1 MTAVVWLALGAV
13 VGGVAALAL
22 RPRRP
27 PPGGTGRPA
36 GEPRSSGESTARR
49 LADRRLEKLNSA
61 LLLLGSDFDETVNRL
76 TATAGELL
84 GATASLY
91 SRLEGES
98 LCSVGGWNLPAA
110 ARAVDLAEG
119 RLCADLIR
127 GGLTSGVAVVR
138 DLQHSDWV
146 RSDPAVARDG
156 LQTWAGCPVTLRG
169 ETLGSLCVVYTRDVE
184 FTAADERILELVA
197 SAIAV
202 EEERARTA
210 GALREREEKYR
221 QLFEATTDAAFVFK
235 LGGDIMDCNDT
246 ACRMFGR
253 AREQLLTMKVND
265 LVDDPLIREGSAQF
279 AVDLA
284 TRGTVRETRAR
295 RYDGSVFPAEVS
307 ASLVRLQDKDLVVAY
322 FRDVGDRRQADELQ
336 EATYEISQA
345 AQQADNLDELYV
357 SIHATLS
364 RLMEASNLFIALHD
378 PVSDLVTFPY
388 WVDERDERPAPR
400 RAGRGLTEYILR
412 TGRPLLAAPEV
423 FADLEARGEVES
435 VGSPSI
441 DWLGVPLI
449 VRDQTIGVLAVQAY
463 GKGFRYGER
472 ERDILTFV
480 SGQVALAIER
490 KRAEQL
496 LRQSEEQYRTLVDN
510 IQDGVFLVAEGRVMF
525 ANRAVGQMIGTDP
538 ASGRGQ
544 DFVRFV
550 APEDRDW
557 VRERYKRR
565 LAGEEEPREYELR
578 LLHADGETRIPVNMS
593 VSVIMYRGAPAL
605 LGTVRDLSEQRRL
618 EERLFQSQK
627 FEALG
632 QLAGGIAHDFNNL
645 LMAIQ
650 GSGELLRQRLPAT
663 EGVREELEI
672 VQRSTRRAADLTQKL
687 LAFARRQVLEPSHLD
702 LDQVIGQLLP
712 ILERV
717 IPENIT
723 ISFRPHGRLAT
734 VRADRV
740 QLEQILM
747 NLALNSRDA
756 MPDGGELNIA
766 TGEAELGDDFTA
778 TRPWARSGRFVHLSV
793 RDTGVGIDSDAL
805 SHIFEPFYT
814 TKEPGRGFGLG
825 LAVVYGI
832 VKQHGGM
839 IEASSGPGRGTTIDI
854 YFPQVAQAAERLEV
868 LPVEFT
874 ATGGNET
881 VLIVEDEAEVRHVLV
896 EALAGLGYAVFEAA
910 DGVEA
915 LTLLERGE
923 PPIQLVISDVVMP
936 RMGGWE
942 LFEAAQR
949 LPRRPRFLFS
959 SGYGESLVD
968 DGLAKGERPAL
979 ITKPYGIDELA
990 RKVREVLEQPQ
1001 TPAG

>member
-1 MTAVVWLALGAV
+1 MTAVVSFVLGALV
-13 VGGVAALAL
+13 AGIAALAL
-22 RPRRP
+22 GRR
-27 PPGGTGRPA
+27 RPA
-36 GEPRSSGESTARR
+36 GRGP
-49 LADRRLEKLNSA
+49 DQP
-61 LLLLGSDFDETVNRL
+61 
-76 TATAGELL
+76 
-84 GATASLY
+84 
-91 SRLEGES
+91 
-98 LCSVGGWNLPAA
+98 PAA
-110 ARAVDLAEG
+110 
-119 RLCADLIR
+119 
-127 GGLTSGVAVVR
+127 
-138 DLQHSDWV
+138 
-146 RSDPAVARDG
+146 P
-156 LQTWAGCPVTLRG
+156 
-169 ETLGSLCVVYTRDVE
+169 
-184 FTAADERILELVA
+184 
-197 SAIAV
+197 IAV
-202 EEERARTA
+202 EADGTRTA
-210 GALREREEKYR
+210 EALREREEKYR

-235 LGGDIMDCNDT
+235 LGGDIIDCNDT
-246 ACRMFGR
+246 ACRMFGP

-265 LVDDPLIREGSAQF
+265 LVDDPLIRERSAQF

-284 TRGTVRETRAR
+284 TRGGVRQTRAR
-295 RYDGSVFPAEVS
+295 RSDGSGFPAEVS
-307 ASLVRLQDKDLVVAY
+307 ASLVRLHEKDLVVAY
-322 FRDVGDRRQADELQ
+322 FRDVSDRRQADELQ
-336 EATYEISQA
+336 AAIYEISQA

-364 RLMEASNLFIALHD
+364 RLMEARNLFIALHD
-378 PVSDLVTFPY
+378 PPSGLVTFPY
-388 WVDERDERPAPR
+388 WVDEQDERPAAR

-412 TGRPLLAAPEV
+412 TGRPLLASPEV

-449 VRDQTIGVLAVQAY
+449 VRDQTIGALVVQTY
-463 GKGFRYGER
+463 GGGFRYGQR

-496 LRQSEEQYRTLVDN
+496 LRQSEEQYRTLIDN
-510 IQDGVFLVAEGRVMF
+510 IQDGVFLLTEGRMIF
-525 ANRAVGQMIGTDP
+525 ANRAAGAMVGTDP
-538 ASGRGQ
+538 AAGQGQ
-544 DFVRFV
+544 DFTRFV

-557 VRERYKRR
+557 VLERYRAR
-565 LAGEEEPREYELR
+565 LHGREVPRDYELR
-578 LLHADGETRIPVNMS
+578 LLHADGETRIPVNLS
-593 VSVIMYRGAPAL
+593 VSLISYRGAPAL
-605 LGTVRDLSEQRRL
+605 LGTMRDLTERRRL

-627 FEALG
+627 YEALG

-650 GSGELLRQRLPAT
+650 GSGELLRQRLPAA

-687 LAFARRQVLEPSHLD
+687 LAFARRQVLEPSRLD

-712 ILERV
+712 ILKRV
-717 IPENIT
+717 IPES
-723 ISFRPHGRLAT
+723 ISIVFEPHGELAT
-734 VRADRV
+734 IRADRV

-756 MPDGGELNIA
+756 MPNGGELLIT

-778 TRPWARSGRFVHLSV
+778 RRPWARSGRFVHLTV
-793 RDTGVGIDSDAL
+793 RDTGVGIDPDAL

-839 IEASSGPGRGTTIDI
+839 IEVTSAPGHGTTIDI
-854 YFPQVAQAAERLEV
+854 YFPPVAQDAEQLEMA
-868 LPVEFT
+868 PVAVE
-874 ATGGNET
+874 ASGGSET

-896 EALAGLGYAVFEAA
+896 EALAGLGYTVFEAA
-910 DGVEA
+910 DGVDA
-915 LTLLERGE
+915 LALLKSGE
-923 PPIQLVISDVVMP
+923 PPVQLVISDVVMP

-949 LPRRPRFLFS
+949 LPHRPRFLFS

-990 RKVREVLEQPQ
+990 RKVREVLEQVQP
-1001 TPAG
+1001 PAS